1 MTLGRLNDSF
11 FIPLFFSIAGMEAIF
26 PTFNSLGEMTLL
38 IIITILIGGFLDY
51 YAGRK
56 FFSKGSG
63 RVSSGILGGRGAVG
77 VIIATIALEANILN
91 SNQYS
96 AAIFATIIVS
106 VIFSFLLRNQQDNIL
121 MEQER
126 FGVKI

>member
-1 MTLGRLNDSF
+1 M
-11 FIPLFFSIAGMEAIF
+11 
-26 PTFNSLGEMTLL
+26 
-38 IIITILIGGFLDY
+38 
-51 YAGRK
+51 
-56 FFSKGSG
+56 
-63 RVSSGILGGRGAVG
+63 G